1 MKKVLGQKS
10 GISTMSHIK
19 TIEFTKNGVT
29 YELEIDAE
37 DPKNLVLE
45 SVTQISGPKVEYD
58 FDPTDFEDALDDD
71 DWLAIDILLEAK
83 P

>member
-1 MKKVLGQKS
+1 
-10 GISTMSHIK
+10 MSHIK
-19 TIEFTKNGVT
+19 AVEFTKNGVT

-45 SVTQISGPKVEYD
+45 SVTQISGPKVEHD

-71 DWLAIDILLEAK
+71 DWLAIDKLLEAK